1 MAIHCQRCGS
11 EAQDGSRFCSAC
23 GAPLGPAITP
33 RRERRLVSVLF
44 CDLVGFTT
52 FSEARDPEDVR
63 DVLAQYFAATRR
75 IIGDY
80 GGTIEKFIGDAV
92 MAVWGA
98 PIAREDDAAR
108 AVRAGLE
115 VVAAVAALAQTL
127 AIAAL
132 RVRVG
137 ILTGEAAVEIG
148 STGEGMVTGDAV
160 NTAARIQS
168 LADPETVLVDDV
180 TRLACERTIA
190 FDDAGAHT
198 VKGKSAPVQV
208 WRALS
213 VRDDADIPDAG
224 AVEPPLVGR
233 DAQLETVAGVTRRLL
248 DRGAGVQVVEVIG
261 EAGIGKSRLSWELQ
275 RSAARGLAVRWHRG
289 RSLAFGEGSGLSG
302 LADIVRTA
310 LAIGPADS
318 RERREV
324 RVAEALE
331 VLFAD
336 EQGEQLRIGAALRRL
351 LGLDDGQV
359 LIEQGELFS
368 AWRALVERLAEECPI
383 VLVFEEVQLAD
394 RALLDF
400 IAHLRDWSRSARML
414 VLVLSRPDVRLRQLD
429 VDAERLELEPLSEAE
444 IDELV
449 ARTVDGAPAA
459 LLAAIRADGGGV
471 PLYAVETLRALADSG
486 VLSIEGGKYVM
497 RGAVGEISIPPTI
510 RALVSSRL
518 DHLDADELQVL
529 SSGAVLGEAFT
540 AAGAAAVAGTGVDAA
555 RGLLDGLVAKAFL
568 EVAAD
573 ADTTGGRYTFVQGVV
588 RRVALSRTS
597 RRELKRRHLAAVEH
611 LLELTET
618 EPELSTALAGHL
630 MAAVEADPRASDV
643 APIKHHAVAM
653 LRAAAERAAAVGAL
667 TEALSLFDRALDLT
681 GDEHER
687 AAILEAAGFVGY
699 RAGDIDAATARYRA
713 AQELHA
719 DAGRTSERHRV
730 QALELRAASYTRA
743 SGAVLPDARELYAQV
758 SEQRDA
764 VTVLAGNVLGFALYQ
779 SGQSEEAL
787 QTTSRTASIAE
798 ECSVYGELAFALGV
812 QGSAL
817 QQLERL
823 DEAIEVKR
831 RVVALAEA
839 HDPRRVA
846 PASSNLAVTLA
857 SIGRYREAVE
867 HALIAV
873 LGAER
878 TGERLFERYAR
889 LTLGRALC
897 SLGDWDRTVAQVESV
912 KHDVPPVYAGMAIA
926 PLVVIAMARDQQE
939 RLQQLVAEYDA
950 SAGRVDPTVFEGD
963 FRILRAVA
971 LAGLSREET
980 EGVSRL
986 IPEAGASDYAEWTG
1000 WLAPIVDR
1008 LVVQPP
1014 AEPLEAALAALREP
1028 GAMRRTQ
1035 PVLAQVARL
1044 EAHLAAR
1051 AGQETVAVDRFGE
1064 AERLTS
1070 ECGMRF
1076 ENAAIALERAEHAAS
1091 RNTPP
1096 DAATL
1101 AAALATFAQLGAV
1114 PWLARA
1120 KRISLDLQ
1128 RAR

>member
-11 EAQDGSRFCSAC
+11 EARDGSRFCSAC
-23 GAPLGPAITP
+23 GAPLGPALTP

-52 FSEARDPEDVR
+52 FSEARDPEDIR
-63 DVLAQYFAATRR
+63 DVLAQYFAACRR
-75 IIGDY
+75 IIADY

-108 AVRAGLE
+108 AVRAGLK
-115 VVAAVAALAQTL
+115 VVAAVSALAEAL
-127 AIAAL
+127 SIPAL

-137 ILTGEAAVEIG
+137 ILTGEAAVEVG
-148 STGEGMVTGDAV
+148 SVGEGMVTGDAV

-190 FDDAGAHT
+190 FEDAGVHT

-213 VRDDADIPDAG
+213 IRDDADIPGTG
-224 AVEPPLVGR
+224 AIEPPLVGR
-233 DAQLETVAGVTRRLL
+233 EAQLETVTGAARRLL
-248 DRGAGVQVVEVIG
+248 DRQAGVQIVEVIG
-261 EAGIGKSRLSWELQ
+261 DAGIGKSRLSWELQ
-275 RSAARGLAVRWHRG
+275 RSAAPGPAVRWHRG
-289 RSLAFGEGSGLSG
+289 RSLAFGEGSGLSA

-318 RERREV
+318 REQREA
-324 RVAEALE
+324 RVAETLQ
-331 VLFAD
+331 VLLPD
-336 EQGEQLRIGAALRRL
+336 ERGEQLRIGSALRRL
-351 LGLDDGQV
+351 LGLDDGEV

-368 AWRALVERLAEECPI
+368 AWRVLLERFAEECPI

-394 RALLDF
+394 SALLDF
-400 IAHLRDWSRSARML
+400 ITHLRDWSRSGRML
-414 VLVLSRPDVRLRQLD
+414 VLVLSRPDERLSQLD
-429 VDAERLELEPLSEAE
+429 GEAERLDLEPLSEAE

-449 ARTVDGAPAA
+449 ARTVDGAPGA

-471 PLYAVETLRALADSG
+471 PLYAVETLRSLADSG
-486 VLSIEGGKYVM
+486 VLSIEDGKYVM
-497 RGAVGEISIPPTI
+497 RGAVGEISVPPTI
-510 RALVSSRL
+510 QALVSSRL
-518 DHLDADELQVL
+518 DRLDADELQVL
-529 SSGAVLGEAFT
+529 SAGAVLGETFT
-540 AAGAAAVAGTGVDAA
+540 ASGAAAVAGTGADAA

-568 EVAAD
+568 EIAAH
-573 ADTTGGRYTFVQGVV
+573 ADTTGGRYAFVQGVV

-618 EPELSTALAGHL
+618 EPELATALAGHL
-630 MAAVEADPRASDV
+630 VAAVEADPRASDV

-653 LRAAAERAAAVGAL
+653 LRAAADRAAAVGAL
-667 TEALSLFDRALDLT
+667 NEALSLFDRALELSD
-681 GDEHER
+681 DEHER
-687 AAILEAAGFVGY
+687 AVILEAAGFVGY
-699 RAGDIDAATARYRA
+699 RAGDIDAATTRYRA
-713 AQELHA
+713 AQDLHA
-719 DAGRTSERHRV
+719 QAGRKSERRRV
-730 QALELRAASYTRA
+730 RAMELRAASYA
-743 SGAVLPDARELYAQV
+743 HANSAVLPDARELYGQV

-764 VTVLAGNVLGFALYQ
+764 VAVLAGNVLAFALYQ
-779 SGQSEEAL
+779 SGRSEEAL
-787 QTTSRTASIAE
+787 QTASRTASIAE
-798 ECSVYGELAFALGV
+798 ECGVYGELAFAVGV

-831 RVVALAEA
+831 RVVAIAEA

-846 PASSNLAVTLA
+846 PAASNLAVTLA
-857 SIGRYREAVE
+857 STGRYREAVE
-867 HALIAV
+867 QGRVAVIA
-873 LGAER
+873 AER
-878 TGERLFERYAR
+878 AGEHLFERYAR
-889 LTLGRALC
+889 LTLGRAFC
-897 SLGDWDRTVAQVESV
+897 SLGDWDRAVADVESV
-912 KHDVPPVYAGMAIA
+912 KHAVPPVYVGMAIA
-926 PLVVIAMARDQQE
+926 PLVVIAMARDE
-939 RLQQLVAEYDA
+939 EDRLRRLVAEYDA

-971 LAGLSREET
+971 LARLSRNET
-980 EGVSRL
+980 DEVSRL
-986 IPEAGASDYAEWTG
+986 IPKASASDYAEWTG

-1008 LVVQPP
+1008 LLMQP
-1014 AEPLEAALAALREP
+1014 AAGPLEAAVSALHEP
-1028 GAMRRTQ
+1028 GAMRRTP

-1051 AGQETVAVDRFGE
+1051 AEQDALAVERFRE
-1064 AERLTS
+1064 AERLTG

-1076 ENAAIALERAEHAAS
+1076 ENAAIALERAEHA
-1091 RNTPP
+1091 
-1096 DAATL
+1096 TL
-1101 AAALATFAQLGAV
+1101 RGRSADVAALAGARATFAELGAA
-1114 PWLARA
+1114 PWLVRA
-1120 KRISLDLQ
+1120 ERISLGLQ